1 MRITIETGSVS
12 EMEQILR
19 LLKSLHIRSVQ
30 ISAAPDEKHPVIT
43 KGDKSI
49 DPTPLFG
56 IWKDHPRSLEE
67 IRKENWTRNWND

>member
-30 ISAAPDEKHPVIT
+30 ISAAPH
-43 KGDKSI
+43 
-49 DPTPLFG
+49 PTPLFG

-67 IRKENWTRNWND
+67 IRRGA